1 MARFKDFGSD
11 NLDEVEPLSFKLQ
24 EEDFFC
30 IKQVQGKVLMEI
42 VSMSQDS
49 GATVSVELI
58 EKFFSS
64 VLVDESY
71 ERFEALLH
79 DKDRIVTVET
89 LGEITGWLIE
99 QYTSRPTQRPED
111 SSSGQ

>member
-1 MARFKDFGSD
+1 MSRFKDFGSN
-11 NLDEVEPLSFKLQ
+11 NLEDVEPLSFKLHG
-24 EEDFFC
+24 EDFHC

-42 VSMSQDS
+42 VSMAQESDT
-49 GATVSVELI
+49 TVSVELI
-58 EKFFSS
+58 EKFFGS